1 MGQWGQAGRMQS
13 NLRTLFVES
22 RTEGYPRWC
31 ATIPSCLPQAIED
44 IGPRRGACRIGI
56 ADLMKEA
63 DLTVGGFYKHF
74 KNA

>member
-1 MGQWGQAGRMQS
+1 VVRNNS
-13 NLRTLFVES
+13 VLLT
-22 RTEGYPRWC
+22 
-31 ATIPSCLPQAIED
+31 QAIED